1 MEIYIEKEN
10 TTKQIKLEKN
20 KKIKEVLKELRIS
33 LNSVII
39 VKNDTICLEDEKV
52 SDEDKIKILSVVS
65 GG

>member
-20 KKIKEVLKELRIS
+20 EKIKEVLKELGIS
-33 LNSVII
+33 INSVIL
-39 VKNDTICLEDEKV
+39 VKNDTICLEDETV

>member
-20 KKIKEVLKELRIS
+20 KKIKEVLKELGIS
-33 LNSVII
+33 LNSVILI
-39 VKNDTICLEDEKV
+39 KNDTVCLEDEKV
-52 SDEDKIKILSVVS
+52 SDKDKIKILSVVS